1 VADAWVGLAEAI
13 EALRTELSGAMLF
26 GHGEGMQF
34 ELQPIEL
41 TLQVAV
47 SDAGNG
53 KISWKV
59 LEVGASRQST
69 STQMMKLTLT
79 PIWKRPDGTL
89 VRDYTIASAGVPGDR
104 IGPDPSTSKK

>member
-1 VADAWVGLAEAI
+1 MADAVVGLAEAI

-41 TLQVAV
+41 ILQVAV
-47 SDAGNG
+47 SDAGSG

-59 LEVGASRQST
+59 LELGASREST
-69 STQMMKLTLT
+69 STQTMKLTLT
-79 PIWKRPDGTL
+79 PIWKRRDGTM
-89 VRDYTIASAGVPGDR
+89 VRDFTIAAADADQDQ
-104 IGPDPSTSKK
+104 IGPHS

>member
-1 VADAWVGLAEAI
+1 MADTVGLSAAI

-26 GHGEGMQF
+26 GHGVGMQF

-47 SDAGNG
+47 TDAGNG

-59 LEVGASRQST
+59 LELGGSRQST

-79 PIWKRPDGTL
+79 PVWKRQDGTI
-89 VRDYTIASAGVPGDR
+89 VRDFTIAAADMDNDQ
-104 IGPDPSTSKK
+104 IGTHS

>member
-1 VADAWVGLAEAI
+1 MADASIGLAEAI

-26 GHGEGMQF
+26 GHGEGLLF

-47 SDAGNG
+47 SISGDS

-59 LEVGASRQST
+59 LEVGGSRQST
-69 STQMMKLTLT
+69 STQTMTLRLT
-79 PIWKRPDGTL
+79 PLWKRRDSTI
-89 VRDYTIASAGVPGDR
+89 VRDFTIAAADATQDQ
-104 IGPDPSTSKK
+104 IGPHA